1 MLRYLTAGESHG
13 RGLSVIIEGLPAGI
27 PLRAEDINTW
37 LARRQGG
44 YGRGGRMAIE
54 RDRAEIL
61 AGVRGGYTLGS
72 PVAIFIANRDW
83 ANWQEIMAP
92 GPEARP
98 GRIVTRPRPGHADL
112 AGGLKYHQ
120 ADLRNILERASARET
135 AARVAAGATA
145 AALLKELGIEV
156 AAHVVRVGQVE
167 VKGAVDFIAARQA
180 WESPVYCADPEG
192 SRAMVAA
199 IEEARQKGDTLGGV
213 VEVLATGV
221 PAGLGSHVHWDRR
234 LDGRLAQ
241 ALMSIPA
248 IKGVEIGAGFE
259 LATIPGSR
267 AHDAIA
273 YREEC
278 GFYHPTNRAGGLEGG
293 MTNGETLVL
302 RAAMK
307 PIPTLMRP
315 LPSVDFLTKEPATA
329 AVERSDV
336 CAVPAAAVVAWAAVA
351 WVLAGA
357 VLEKF
362 GGDHLPEIQ
371 GRLAAYRQYL
381 KEGLRECKGLPSPW
395 KEEGEG

>member
-13 RGLSVIIEGLPAGI
+13 RGLSVIVEGMPAGV
-27 PLRAEDINTW
+27 PLTAEDINTW

-44 YGRGGRMAIE
+44 YGRGGRMSIE
-54 RDRAEIL
+54 RDRVEIL

-72 PVAIFIANRDW
+72 PVALFIANRDW

-92 GPEARP
+92 GPEAQAERV
-98 GRIVTRPRPGHADL
+98 VTRPRPGHADL

-135 AARVAAGATA
+135 AARVAAGAAA
-145 AALLKELGIEV
+145 AALLKELGIEL
-156 AAHVVRVGQVE
+156 AAHVVRIGPVA
-167 VKGAVDFIAARQA
+167 VKGAVELSAARQA
-180 WESPVYCADPEG
+180 WESPVYCADPEV
-192 SRAMVAA
+192 SRAMVAV

-213 VEVLATGV
+213 VEVLAAGV

-259 LATIPGSR
+259 LASIPGSLS
-267 AHDAIA
+267 HDAIA
-273 YREEC
+273 YREGQ

-293 MTNGETLVL
+293 MTNGEILVL

-307 PIPTLMRP
+307 PIPTLMQP
-315 LPSVDFLTKEPATA
+315 LPSVDFLTKKPVTA

-336 CAVPAAAVVAWAAVA
+336 CAVPAVAVVAWAAVA

-357 VLEKF
+357 VMEKF
-362 GGDHLPEIQ
+362 GGDYLPEIQ
-371 GRLAAYRQYL
+371 ERMAAYRQYL
-381 KEGLRECKGLPSPW
+381 SGI
-395 KEEGEG
+395 

>member
-54 RDRAEIL
+54 HDRVEIL

-72 PVAIFIANRDW
+72 PVALFIANRDW
-83 ANWQEIMAP
+83 TNWQEFMAP
-92 GPEARP
+92 GPEARG
-98 GRIVTRPRPGHADL
+98 GREVTRPRPGHADL
-112 AGGLKYHQ
+112 AGGLKYRQ
-120 ADLRNILERASARET
+120 EDLRNILERASARET

-145 AALLKELGIEV
+145 AALLKEVGIEL
-156 AAHVVRVGQVE
+156 AAHVVQIGSVE
-167 VKGAVDFIAARQA
+167 VKGEVELSAVRQA
-180 WESPVYCADPEG
+180 WKSPVYCADPEA
-192 SRAMVAA
+192 SRAMVAL

-248 IKGVEIGAGFE
+248 IKGVEIGAGFR
-259 LATIPGSR
+259 LAGIPGSQ

-273 YREEC
+273 YREGH

-293 MTNGETLVL
+293 MTNGEILIL

-307 PIPTLMRP
+307 PIPTLMQP
-315 LPSVDFLTKEPATA
+315 LPSVDFLTKEPVTA

-336 CAVPAAAVVAWAAVA
+336 CAVPAVAVVAWAAVA

-362 GGDHLPEIQ
+362 GGDYLPEVQ
-371 GRLAAYRQYL
+371 ERMAAYRQYL
-381 KEGLRECKGLPSPW
+381 RSI
-395 KEEGEG
+395 

>member
-13 RGLSVIIEGLPAGI
+13 RGLSVIVEGMPAGV
-27 PLRAEDINTW
+27 PLTAEDINTW

-54 RDRAEIL
+54 RDRVEIL

-72 PVAIFIANRDW
+72 PVALFIANRDW
-83 ANWQEIMAP
+83 ENWQDIMTPAP
-92 GPEARP
+92 GARP
-98 GRIVTRPRPGHADL
+98 ERAVTRPRPGHADL

-135 AARVAAGATA
+135 AARVAAGAAA
-145 AALLKELGIEV
+145 AALLKELGIEL
-156 AAHVVRVGQVE
+156 AAHVVRIGPVA
-167 VKGAVDFIAARQA
+167 VKGAVELSAARQA
-180 WESPVYCADPEG
+180 WESPVYCADPEV
-192 SRAMVAA
+192 SRAMVAV

-213 VEVLATGV
+213 VEVLAAGV

-259 LATIPGSR
+259 LASIPGSLS
-267 AHDAIA
+267 HDAIA
-273 YREEC
+273 YREGQ

-293 MTNGETLVL
+293 MTNGEILVL

-307 PIPTLMRP
+307 PIPTLMQP
-315 LPSVDFLTKEPATA
+315 LPSVDFLTKKPVTA

-336 CAVPAAAVVAWAAVA
+336 CAVPAVAVVAWAAVA

-357 VLEKF
+357 VMEKF
-362 GGDHLPEIQ
+362 GGDYLPEIQ
-371 GRLAAYRQYL
+371 ERMAAYRQYL
-381 KEGLRECKGLPSPW
+381 SGI
-395 KEEGEG
+395 

>member
-13 RGLSVIIEGLPAGI
+13 RGLSVIVEGMPAGV
-27 PLRAEDINTW
+27 PLTAEEINTW

-44 YGRGGRMAIE
+44 YGRGGRMSIE
-54 RDRAEIL
+54 RDRVEIL

-72 PVAIFIANRDW
+72 PVALFIANRDW

-92 GPEARP
+92 GPEARAE
-98 GRIVTRPRPGHADL
+98 RVVTRPRPGHADL

-135 AARVAAGATA
+135 AARVAAGAVA
-145 AALLKELGIEV
+145 AALLKELGIEL
-156 AAHVVRVGQVE
+156 AAHVVRIGPVA
-167 VKGAVDFIAARQA
+167 VKGAVELSAARQA
-180 WESPVYCADPEG
+180 WGSPVYCADPEA
-192 SRAMVAA
+192 SRAMVAV

-213 VEVLATGV
+213 VEVLAAGV

-259 LATIPGSR
+259 LASIPGIL

-273 YREEC
+273 YREGQ

-293 MTNGETLVL
+293 MTNGEILVL

-307 PIPTLMRP
+307 PIPTLMQP
-315 LPSVDFLTKEPATA
+315 LPSVDFLTKKPATA

-357 VLEKF
+357 VMEKF
-362 GGDHLPEIQ
+362 GGDYLPEIKE
-371 GRLAAYRQYL
+371 RMAAYREYL
-381 KEGLRECKGLPSPW
+381 SGI
-395 KEEGEG
+395 